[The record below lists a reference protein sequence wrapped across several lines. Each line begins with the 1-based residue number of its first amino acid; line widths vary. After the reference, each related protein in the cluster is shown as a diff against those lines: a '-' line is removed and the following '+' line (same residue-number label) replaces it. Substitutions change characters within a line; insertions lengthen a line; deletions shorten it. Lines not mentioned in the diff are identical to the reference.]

1 VSLLRRYLSLRSPR
15 LGPFG
20 VVVLF
25 WLLVALWVLNIADL
39 ALTSYGIWLGFAT
52 EANGVMRYFLHQ
64 GTATAAVFKIGLIT
78 VGVLLL
84 WRLRRY
90 RSALFA
96 AILLTGVFAAVVA
109 YQAFWL
115 SSL

>member
-1 VSLLRRYLSLRSPR
+1 MSILRRYVAMRSPR

-20 VVVLF
+20 VRILF
-25 WLLVALWVLNIADL
+25 WLLVALWLLNVADL
-39 ALTSYGIWLGFAT
+39 GLTSYGIWLGFAS
-52 EANGVMRYFLHQ
+52 ESNSVMRYVLHQ

-78 VGVLLL
+78 VGALVL

-90 RSALFA
+90 RSALLA
-96 AILLTGVFAAVVA
+96 AMLLAGVFAAVVA

-115 SSL
+115 ASL